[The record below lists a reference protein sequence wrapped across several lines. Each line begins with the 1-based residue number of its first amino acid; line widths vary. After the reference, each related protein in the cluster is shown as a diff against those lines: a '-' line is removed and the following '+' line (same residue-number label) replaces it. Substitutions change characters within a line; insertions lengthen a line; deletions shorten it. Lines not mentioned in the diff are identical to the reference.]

1 MQKRTKTDVAVELRE
16 LLIARAEGRIDQT
29 EFDRQQAAL
38 HIAVLQNTA
47 ESKGKSNPAYW
58 RWVIA
63 IAVAILVYGG
73 IYWGT
78 SPKDGQQPS
87 VTKDLAKLPGATPS
101 TQANAGGDLNTV
113 VKKLADKMAKD
124 PNNGEG
130 WLLLAK
136 TYSELRRF
144 AEADSAYER
153 HHHWSLWMSMH

>member
-1 MQKRTKTDVAVELRE
+1 MLFVYIGVASVVISLLLLFGLERLTLQKRTKTDVAVELRE

-38 HIAVLQNTA
+38 HIAVLQNTT

-78 SPKDGQQPS
+78 SPKDGGS
-87 VTKDLAKLPGATPS
+87 YAKYAS
-101 TQANAGGDLNTV
+101 QCR
-113 VKKLADKMAKD
+113 
-124 PNNGEG
+124 
-130 WLLLAK
+130 WR
-136 TYSELRRF
+136 SE
-144 AEADSAYER
+144 YCG
-153 HHHWSLWMSMH
+153 